1 MPMLINK
8 DENIKT
14 SSVYVASLILQEFKK
29 QKGERL
35 SIFQLSAAL
44 KKQNI
49 QQYRQMFFGLA
60 FLYSAD
66 IVEFNEPYIYLK

>member
-1 MPMLINK
+1 MLINK

-14 SSVYVASLILQEFKK
+14 SSVYVASLILKEFKK
-29 QKGERL
+29 QKGGRL
-35 SIFQLSAAL
+35 SVFQLSTAL

-60 FLYSAD
+60 FLYSTG
-66 IVEFNEPYIYLK
+66 IIEFNEPYIYTLND

>member
-1 MPMLINK
+1 MLINK

-14 SSVYVASLILQEFKK
+14 SSVYVASLILKEFKD
-29 QKGERL
+29 QKGARL
-35 SIFQLSAAL
+35 TIFQLAAAL

-60 FLYSAD
+60 FLYSTGIID
-66 IVEFNEPYIYLK
+66 FSEPYIYLLND

>member
-1 MPMLINK
+1 MLINK

-14 SSVYVASLILQEFKK
+14 SSVYVASLILKEFKK
-29 QKGERL
+29 QKDGRL
-35 SIFQLSAAL
+35 SVFQLSTIL

-60 FLYSAD
+60 FLYATG
-66 IVEFNEPYIYLK
+66 IIEFNEPYIYTLND